1 MWLLATDGMLPTHTK
16 NNPIKTTMKKTIAT
30 IVSVMMMLPALAQT
44 EHAFSIS
51 KNMDI
56 FNSIYRQLDLFY
68 VDSIDAD
75 KLFKVGIDAMLAELD
90 PYTNYYPEE
99 NMKDLK
105 MMTTGKY
112 GGIGSVIRQRRDSTG
127 VMIYEPYPD
136 MPAAE
141 AGLKVGDIMLKIDG
155 KDLKGLGTSEVS
167 DLLRGEPGT
176 TFLLKVQRP
185 GEKKARE
192 YKITRRN
199 IKRGAVPF
207 YGMVKGVGYIG
218 LTEFTE
224 ECSKDV
230 RKAFISLKEKG
241 AKSIVLDLRNNHGGL
256 LSEAVDI
263 VNLFV
268 PKDVKIVETKGKI
281 AAASSQYVT
290 RNEPLDLDIPIA
302 VLVNEE
308 TASAAEIVSGAL
320 QDLDRA
326 VIVGCKT
333 FGKGLVQSPRDLPYN
348 GSIKMTTAKY
358 YIPSGRC
365 IQAIDY
371 KKERQAAEVYRETG
385 KKISTKDSVT
395 HQIFHT
401 AGGREGTE
409 GSGVKP
415 DIVLEHDTIANI
427 VYYLSDADV
436 LVDWGTAY
444 CQAHPVIPA
453 VSDFALT
460 DDDYEAFKKMV
471 KESGFKYDKM
481 SSKKLE
487 DLKKVAKFEGYYDDA
502 KELFDS
508 LESKLEHNVDKDMDR
523 KKADI
528 MKLLSMEIVRR
539 AYFQAGTAEEALK
552 DDKDFDEAVRVLGD
566 ADLYGK
572 TLGKK

>member
-1 MWLLATDGMLPTHTK
+1 
-16 NNPIKTTMKKTIAT
+16 MKKTILTALS
-30 IVSVMMMLPALAQT
+30 IMMMLPALAQT

-56 FNSIYRQLDLFY
+56 FNNIYRQLDLFY
-68 VDSIDAD
+68 VDSLDAD

-90 PYTNYYPEE
+90 PYTTYYPEE

-112 GGIGSVIRQRRDSTG
+112 GGIGSVIRQRRDSAG

-185 GEKKARE
+185 GEKKTRE
-192 YKITRRN
+192 FKITRRN
-199 IKRGAVPF
+199 IKREAVPF
-207 YGMVKGVGYIG
+207 YGMVKGVGYID
-218 LTEFTE
+218 LVEFTE
-224 ECSKDV
+224 DCAKDV
-230 RKAFISLKEKG
+230 RKAFITLKEKG
-241 AKSIVLDLRNNHGGL
+241 AKSMVLDLRNNHGGL

-268 PKDVKIVETKGKI
+268 PKGLKIVETKGKI
-281 AAASSQYVT
+281 AAASSVYT
-290 RNEPLDLDIPIA
+290 TSSEPLDLDMPLA
-302 VLVNEE
+302 VLVNGE

-326 VIVGCKT
+326 VIIGCNT

-348 GSIKMTTAKY
+348 GSLKLTTAKY

-385 KKISTKDSVT
+385 KKISAKDSVS
-395 HQIFHT
+395 HKVFLT
-401 AGGREGTE
+401 AGGREVTE
-409 GSGVKP
+409 GSGIKP
-415 DIVLEHDTIANI
+415 DIALDHDTVSNI
-427 VYYLSDADV
+427 VFYLSDADV
-436 LVDWGTAY
+436 LVDWGTSY
-444 CQAHPVIPA
+444 MQAHPSIPA
-453 VSDFALT
+453 VSDFALS
-460 DDDYEAFKKMV
+460 DADYESFKKMV
-471 KESGFKYDKM
+471 RDSGFKYDKM
-481 SSKKLE
+481 SEKRLAE
-487 DLKKVAKFEGYYDDA
+487 LKKVAKFEGYYDDA
-502 KELFDS
+502 KDVFDA
-508 LESKLEHNVDKDMDR
+508 LEKKLEHNIDKDMDYR
-523 KKADI
+523 KADI
-528 MKLLSMEIVRR
+528 MKLLSMEIIRR
-539 AYFQAGTAEEALK
+539 AYFQAGTVEESLK
-552 DDKDFDEAVRVLGD
+552 DDKDLDEAVRVLDDMD
-566 ADLYGK
+566 AYSK
-572 TLGKK
+572 ALGKK

>member
-1 MWLLATDGMLPTHTK
+1 
-16 NNPIKTTMKKTIAT
+16 MKKTVTTLIA
-30 IVSVMMMLPALAQT
+30 MMMMVSAFAQT

-68 VDSIDAD
+68 VDSLDAD

-90 PYTNYYPEE
+90 PYTAYYPEE

-141 AGLKVGDIMLKIDG
+141 AGLMVGDIMLKIDD
-155 KDLKGLGTSEVS
+155 KDLKGMGTPEVS

-185 GEKKARE
+185 GEKKTRE
-192 YKITRRN
+192 FKVTRRN

-207 YGMVKGVGYIG
+207 YGMVKGVGYIN
-218 LTEFTE
+218 LSEFTE
-224 ECSKDV
+224 ECAKDV

-256 LSEAVDI
+256 LAEAVDI

-268 PKDVKIVETKGKI
+268 PKDIKIVETKGKI
-281 AAASSQYVT
+281 AAASSMYVT
-290 RNEPLDLDIPIA
+290 HNEPLDLDMPLA
-302 VLVNEE
+302 VLVNSE

-326 VIVGCKT
+326 VIIGCNT
-333 FGKGLVQSPRDLPYN
+333 FGKGLVQSQRELPYN
-348 GSIKMTTAKY
+348 GSLKLTTAKY

-365 IQAIDY
+365 IQAVDY
-371 KKERQAAEVYRETG
+371 KKKRQAAELYRETG
-385 KKISTKDSVT
+385 KTVSTKDSLE
-395 HQIFHT
+395 HKIFHT
-401 AGGREGTE
+401 TGGREVTE
-409 GSGVKP
+409 GSGIKP
-415 DIVLEHDTIANI
+415 DIALEHDTISNI

-436 LVDWGTAY
+436 LVDWGTTY
-444 CQAHPVIPA
+444 CQQHPNIPA
-453 VSDFALT
+453 VSDFT
-460 DDDYEAFKKMV
+460 ISDEEYEAFKKMV
-471 KESGFKYDKM
+471 KESNFKYDKI
-481 SSKKLE
+481 SGKRLE
-487 DLKKVAKFEGYYDDA
+487 ELKKVAKFEGYYDDA
-502 KELFDS
+502 KDIFDS
-508 LESKLEHNVDKDMDR
+508 LEKKLEHNVDKDMDY
-523 KKADI
+523 KKNDI
-528 MKLLSMEIVRR
+528 KKLLAMEIIRR
-539 AYFQAGTAEEALK
+539 VYYQAGTIEESLK
-552 DDKDFDEAVRVLGD
+552 DDVDFEEAVKVLNNTE
-566 ADLYGK
+566 AYAK
-572 TLGKK
+572 ALGKK